1 MDSLSFDPMVAQYD
15 ETRTFHQG
23 CFDAALDYLAERF
36 PPGAFQNVFE
46 PGIGTGRI
54 AVPLAERGYRVTGVD
69 ISPEMLAILGE
80 RLKARPMPISFQ
92 VADVTELPFPDAAFD
107 MAIAVHLFYFIP
119 NWRKAADEVLRVV
132 RRDGPLVL
140 MHTGMGT
147 EVPALTNRYHEL
159 CAERGC
165 DTRMIGVTSTSE
177 VVASL
182 RDIGCGIEEIYDR
195 WTWTTRVRLDKAI
208 GYLAS
213 RAYSYTTKA
222 PDDVHRWAIDML
234 RSEFVQSLG
243 GMTSDL
249 EVPNRIG
256 LVLVTR

>member
-1 MDSLSFDPMVAQYD
+1 MDSLSFDPLVVQYD
-15 ETRTFHQG
+15 ETRTFDQG

-36 PPGAFQNVFE
+36 PPRAFPHVFE

-69 ISPEMLAILGE
+69 ISTEMMAILEE
-80 RLKARPMPISFQ
+80 RLKARPLPISYQ
-92 VADVTELPFPDAAFD
+92 VADVTDLPFEDAEFD
-107 MAIAVHLFYFIP
+107 LAVAVHLFYFIP
-119 NWRKAADEVLRVV
+119 EWRRAADEILRVV

-140 MHTGMGT
+140 MHTGMGE

-159 CAERGC
+159 CTERGC
-165 DTRMIGVTSTSE
+165 DTRMVGVTSTSE
-177 VVASL
+177 LVAYL
-182 RDIGCGIEEIYDR
+182 RDIGCGIEEICDR

-222 PDDVHRWAIDML
+222 TDDVHRWAVNKLTM
-234 RSEFVQSLG
+234 EFEQSLG
-243 GMTSDL
+243 EMSGEFD
-249 EVPNRIG
+249 VPNRIR